1 MAEFNLRSMVAC
13 NHYAPYLHKIK
24 KIVSTMKSSNTPQ
37 PVVQFNHVSFIRDDN
52 TILHDISFRIEKG
65 QHWAIIGPNG
75 SGKTSLVSII
85 NGYHQPSKGKVEVLG
100 RRFGKSDLRELRHH
114 IGEASSEIKNML
126 HPQDTVTDIVLSG
139 RFATIGLYEKPLQED
154 LEIAGK
160 LHEFFDLAELAGRP
174 FNILSSGEQQKTLL
188 ARALLPNP
196 DLLVLDEPCAEL
208 DIGAREELLKIVQK
222 MCEFPGGPTVIL
234 VTHHIEEIVPA
245 ISHALVLREGRIVAQ
260 GTKMEVLTGEV
271 LSRTF
276 DLKIEVH
283 ERGGRLWAMIL

>member
-1 MAEFNLRSMVAC
+1 MIPR
-13 NHYAPYLHKIK
+13 
-24 KIVSTMKSSNTPQ
+24 
-37 PVVQFNHVSFIRDDN
+37 PVVQFDHVSFIRN
-52 TILHDISFRIEKG
+52 NTTILNDISFRIETG

-85 NGYHQPSKGKVEVLG
+85 NGYHQPSEGIVEVLG
-100 RRFGKSDLRELRHH
+100 RRFGKTDLRELRLH

-139 RFATIGLYEKPLQED
+139 RFATIGLYEKPSDED
-154 LEIAGK
+154 METAGR
-160 LHEFFDLAELAGRP
+160 LLEFFDLSELASRP
-174 FNILSSGEQQKTLL
+174 YNLLSSGEQQKTLL

-196 DLLVLDEPCAEL
+196 DLLVLDEPCSGL
-208 DIGAREELLKIVQK
+208 DLCAREELLNTVQK
-222 MCEFPGGPTVIL
+222 MCEFPDGPAIIF

-245 ISHALVLREGRIVAQ
+245 VSHALALQEGMIVAK

-271 LSRTF
+271 LSKIF

>member
-1 MAEFNLRSMVAC
+1 
-13 NHYAPYLHKIK
+13 
-24 KIVSTMKSSNTPQ
+24 MKHSNTLQ
-37 PVVQFNHVSFIRDDN
+37 PVVQFNHVSFIRN
-52 TILHDISFRIEKG
+52 HKTILNNVSFRIDKG

-100 RRFGKSDLRELRHH
+100 RRFGKTDLRELRLH

-139 RFATIGLYEKPLQED
+139 RFATIGLYERPSQED
-154 LEIAGK
+154 IEIAGK
-160 LHEFFDLAELAGRP
+160 LLEFFDLSELASRP

-196 DLLVLDEPCAEL
+196 DLLVLDEPCAGL

-222 MCEFPGGPTVIL
+222 MCEFPGGPSIIF
-234 VTHHIEEIVPA
+234 VTHHIEELVPA
-245 ISHALVLREGRIVAQ
+245 VSHALALREGRIAAQ
-260 GTKMEVLTGEV
+260 GIKQKVLTSEV